1 MLRPERAGSPLSGGL
16 VMSGFEL
23 PPEEDFGGHGGPT
36 EFDMQDGLSLALSY
50 LEDPSDV
57 PCPQCGPDTIEIVA
71 FLDAKGM
78 ERGAAIPTKPEGD
91 YTVVL
96 YCHQCGRAA
105 ALDLSR
111 DEGGGTLDTA

>member
-1 MLRPERAGSPLSGGL
+1 MSKFKEPPNRDSGSA
-16 VMSGFEL
+16 
-23 PPEEDFGGHGGPT
+23 DGPA

-50 LEDPSDV
+50 LEDPSNV
-57 PCPQCGPDTIEIVA
+57 PCPHCGPDTIEIVA

-78 ERGAAIPTKPEGD
+78 ERGAAIPTRPEGD

-96 YCHQCGRAA
+96 YCHRCGRAA

-111 DEGGGTLDTA
+111 DEGDSALDAA